1 MGAKELDDVQANMAR
16 AAKRFDGADRERPK
30 LIAVSKTYGAD
41 DILPILEAGQR
52 DFGENR
58 VQEAQSKWPELRE
71 QFPDLTLH
79 LIGPLQTNKTK
90 EAVALFD
97 VIHSLDREKLA
108 RYLKKEMETQG
119 KTIPL
124 FVQVNIGEEEQ
135 KSGISPDQTVEFVRY
150 CREDLALDIQGL
162 MAIPPV
168 GDPPAPF
175 FCPSRGVGKRR
186 WLGQIFHGHERG
198 LSNSHRNG
206 RELCAGR
213 VCHFWRAGLCL
224 GAAVNYTNC

>member
-150 CREDLALDIQGL
+150 CREDLALDIQGSWRFHQL
-162 MAIPPV
+162 AIHQLHFLPV
-168 GDPPAPF
+168 SWSWGND
-175 FCPSRGVGKRR
+175 
-186 WLGQIFHGHERG
+186 
-198 LSNSHRNG
+198 
-206 RELCAGR
+206 
-213 VCHFWRAGLCL
+213 AGLDKFSMGMSADYQTAIEM
-224 GAAVNYTNC
+224 GASYVRVGSAIFGARDYV

>member
-30 LIAVSKTYGAD
+30 LIAVSKTYGAE
-41 DILPILEAGQR
+41 DILPILDAGQR

-108 RYLKKEMETQG
+108 RHLKKEMEAQG
-119 KTIPL
+119 KSIPL

-135 KSGISPDQTVEFVRY
+135 KSGISPEQTVEFVRC

-168 GDPPAPF
+168 GEPPAPF
-175 FCPSRGVGKRR
+175 FARLVELGK
-186 WLGQIFHGHERG
+186 E
-198 LSNSHRNG
+198 
-206 RELCAGR
+206 
-213 VCHFWRAGLCL
+213 AGLEKISMGMSADYQTAIEM
-224 GAAVNYTNC
+224 GASYVRVGSAIFGARDYV

>member
-175 FCPSRGVGKRR
+175 FARLVE
-186 WLGQIFHGHERG
+186 LG
-198 LSNSHRNG
+198 ND
-206 RELCAGR
+206 
-213 VCHFWRAGLCL
+213 AGLDKFSMGMSADYQTAIEM
-224 GAAVNYTNC
+224 GASYVRVGSAIFGARDYV